1 MATTPTT
8 NTPTPEPTRSAP
20 RPPMASVASG
30 GSQGGSGVQRA
41 HLRNRKQWLRERDRR
56 GMSWMA
62 RKVASKNYCAS
73 SVERR

>member
-1 MATTPTT
+1 
-8 NTPTPEPTRSAP
+8 
-20 RPPMASVASG
+20 MASVASG